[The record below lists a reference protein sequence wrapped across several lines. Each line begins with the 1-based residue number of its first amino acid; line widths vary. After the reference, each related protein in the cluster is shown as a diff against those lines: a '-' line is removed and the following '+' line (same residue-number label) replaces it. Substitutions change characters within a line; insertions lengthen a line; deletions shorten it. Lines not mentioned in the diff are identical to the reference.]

1 MKRSSGARLGATA
14 AVSVLS
20 LALITGCSE
29 SGSDEN
35 KGSGSGSDSKG
46 SAAKALSAA
55 ELKKLI
61 IADGEVD
68 GYKVEPLDKSAVM
81 TKDDVKTDEKCL
93 PLTYVM
99 SGLAPGDAAAETNTG
114 AVEEKSPTD
123 TASKSLED
131 LAEGDAEDMM
141 ADAMNVNYTV
151 VGLSSY
157 DGDAA
162 EQTMKSVTDA
172 VENCAGG
179 FSGTSQGE
187 DQKVTKVTEEKA
199 SGTGDESVAFV
210 VTGDMEDGSTGD
222 VHAEVVRHGN
232 TIATYYT
239 LNLGALMT
247 GDKYAVPADLVK
259 FQAGK
264 LK

>member
-14 AVSVLS
+14 VVSVLS
-20 LALITGCSE
+20 LALVTGCSE
-29 SGSDEN
+29 SESSGDKSLGSDE
-35 KGSGSGSDSKG
+35 KAP
-46 SAAKALSAA
+46 AAKALSAA

-141 ADAMNVNYTV
+141 ADAMNVDYTV

-157 DGDAA
+157 DGDGA

-172 VENCAGG
+172 VANCAGG

-187 DQKVTKVTEEKA
+187 DQKVTKVTEEKS

-222 VHAEVVRHGN
+222 VHAEVVRHGS

-247 GDKYAVPADLVK
+247 GDKYAVPAELVK

>member
-1 MKRSSGARLGATA
+1 M
-14 AVSVLS
+14 SVLS
-20 LALITGCSE
+20 LALVTGCSE
-29 SGSDEN
+29 SESGGDKGAGSNEQ
-35 KGSGSGSDSKG
+35 SSS
-46 SAAKALSAA
+46 AKALSAA

-68 GYKVEPLDKSAVM
+68 GFKVEPLDKSTVM

-99 SGLAPGDAAAETNTG
+99 SGLAPGDAAAETNTS
-114 AVEEKSPTD
+114 ATEEKSPTD

-131 LAEGDAEDMM
+131 LTEGEAEDAM
-141 ADAMNVNYTV
+141 ADAMSVNFTV

-157 DGDAA
+157 DGDGA
-162 EQTMKSVTDA
+162 EQTMKSVADA

-179 FSGTSQGE
+179 FTGTSQGE
-187 DQKVTKVTEEKA
+187 EQKATKVTEEKA
-199 SGTGDESVAFV
+199 SGAGDESVAFA
-210 VTGDMEDGSTGD
+210 VTSDMDGEAGD

-247 GDKYAVPADLVK
+247 GDKYAVPAKLV
-259 FQAGK
+259 QAQGGK